1 MRNTQKNDP
10 KDGKNRRNEM
20 RKRVDLLDVELLDIL
35 NKRVALV
42 IEMGKIKK
50 KAGMKLYDP
59 GREESV
65 LKRLVEENKG
75 PLDAE
80 AVVRL
85 FERII
90 DESRHAERVRVY
102 DREG

>member
-1 MRNTQKNDP
+1 MSSAKEKNSG
-10 KDGKNRRNEM
+10 DGKDRRNEM
-20 RKRVDLLDVELLDIL
+20 RERVDLLDNEILDIL

-59 GREESV
+59 LREETV
-65 LKRLVEENKG
+65 IKRLVEKNKG
-75 PLDAE
+75 PLEAE

-90 DESRHAERVRVY
+90 DESRHAERVRAY

>member
-1 MRNTQKNDP
+1 MSNFQKNSP
-10 KDGKNRRNEM
+10 KNDKDRRNEM
-20 RKRVDLLDVELLDIL
+20 RERVDLLDSELLDIL
-35 NKRVALV
+35 NRRVALV

-59 GREESV
+59 GREEGV
-65 LKRLVEENKG
+65 LKRLVEKNKG
-75 PLDAE
+75 PLEAE

>member
-1 MRNTQKNDP
+1 MSNSQEKNSQ
-10 KDGKNRRNEM
+10 DGKDRRNEM
-20 RKRVDLLDVELLDIL
+20 RKRVDLLDSDLLEIL

-59 GREESV
+59 EREESV
-65 LKRLVEENKG
+65 LKRLVERNNG
-75 PLDAE
+75 PLEAE

-90 DESRHAERVRVY
+90 DESRHAERVRAY
-102 DREG
+102 GREG